1 MNTAGNFE
9 YLVQVVQ
16 ELSLARSLESI
27 TSIVRIA
34 ARKLTGAD
42 GATFVLLDNNRCYY
56 ADEDAIAPLWKGGR
70 FPVESCISGWAML
83 NRQQVVIE
91 DIYADSR
98 IPHDL
103 YRPTFVKSLTM
114 MPIRQADP
122 IGAIGTYW
130 AKKYVPTTRE
140 LALLQ
145 SLANMT
151 TVAIENVNLYLNL
164 ENRVHQ
170 RTAELEEARKSLE
183 AYSHSI
189 SHDLKAPV
197 RSIKLLTEMLCE
209 RMQELNFT
217 DAELMRITT
226 RMLNRADHMDALV
239 AGLLDFAKLGKHQL
253 SYARVPMRR
262 LAEEVGRE
270 LIEHHP
276 DRSIEFFV
284 NEQLPDAWG
293 DALLIRQALQN
304 LIGNAIKYTGKK
316 ESARIEVG
324 GDTVDEFNWYTIT
337 DNGAGF
343 NEAYADKLFETF
355 QRLHSEKEF
364 DGIGIGLS
372 LTKQIIDRH
381 RGKIDASAKVNEGA
395 VFRFTLPKSS
405 SVLTSFTQHV

>member
-1 MNTAGNFE
+1 MNTPGNFE

-16 ELSLARSLESI
+16 DLSLARSLESI
-27 TSIVRIA
+27 TSIVRTA

-42 GATFVLLDNNRCYY
+42 GATFVLLDNDRCYY
-56 ADEDAIAPLWKGGR
+56 ADEDAITPLWKGGR
-70 FPVESCISGWAML
+70 FPVANCISGWAML
-83 NRQQVVIE
+83 NRQYVVIE

-114 MPIRQADP
+114 IPIRKADP

-130 AKKYVPTTRE
+130 AKKYVPTERE

-145 SLANMT
+145 SLADMT
-151 TVAIENVNLYLNL
+151 TVAIENVNLYLDL
-164 ENRVHQ
+164 ENRVSQ
-170 RTAELEEARKSLE
+170 RTAELEQARKSLE

-197 RSIKLLTEMLCE
+197 RSIKLLAEMLSE
-209 RMQELNFT
+209 RIQELNFS
-217 DAELMRITT
+217 DAELTRITT

-239 AGLLDFAKLGKHQL
+239 AGLLDFARLGKHEL
-253 SYARVPMRR
+253 SYACVPMRK

-270 LIEHHP
+270 LIEHYPH
-276 DRSIEFFV
+276 RTIHFSV

-293 DALLIRQALQN
+293 DALLIRQAWQN
-304 LIGNAIKYTGKK
+304 LIGNAIKYTSKK

-324 GDTVDEFNWYTIT
+324 GDSGEEFNWYTVT

-355 QRLHSEKEF
+355 HRLHTEKDF

-372 LTKQIIDRH
+372 LTKQIINRH
-381 RGKIDASAKVNEGA
+381 HGKISASATVNEGA
-395 VFRFTLPKSS
+395 IFRFALPKSS
-405 SVLTSFTQHV
+405 VSIS

>member
-1 MNTAGNFE
+1 MNTTDNFE
-9 YLVQVVQ
+9 NLVQVVQ
-16 ELSLARSLESI
+16 DLSLARSLESI
-27 TSIVRIA
+27 TSIVRTA

-42 GATFVLLDNNRCYY
+42 GSTFVLLDDNRCYY

-83 NRQQVVIE
+83 NRQHVVIE

-103 YRPTFVKSLTM
+103 YRPTFVKSLAM
-114 MPIRQADP
+114 MPIRKANP
-122 IGAIGTYW
+122 IGVIGTYW
-130 AKKYVPTTRE
+130 AHQYVPTARE

-145 SLANMT
+145 SLADMT
-151 TVAIENVNLYLNL
+151 TVAIENVNLYLDL
-164 ENRVHQ
+164 ENRVSQ

-197 RSIKLLTEMLCE
+197 RSIKLLAEMLSE
-209 RMQELNFT
+209 RMQELNVSDT
-217 DAELMRITT
+217 ELTRITT

-239 AGLLDFAKLGKHQL
+239 AGLLDFARLGKHEL
-253 SYARVPMRR
+253 SYTRVPMRR

-276 DRSIEFFV
+276 DRNIHFAV
-284 NEQLPDAWG
+284 NDHVPDAWG

-304 LIGNAIKYTGKK
+304 LIGNAIKYTSKK

-324 GDTVDEFNWYTIT
+324 GDSVDEFNWYTVT

-343 NEAYADKLFETF
+343 DEAYADKLFETF
-355 QRLHSEKEF
+355 HRMHSEKDF

-372 LTKQIIDRH
+372 LTKQIINRH
-381 RGKIDASAKVNEGA
+381 HGKIDASAIVNEGA
-395 VFRFTLPKSS
+395 VFRFTLPKS
-405 SVLTSFTQHV
+405 TSLSYT